1 MSLKLDFTTW
11 SILAPLKSYRGYAKS
26 YKACKLGC
34 ANYGIGLL
42 VLPRLKQMIAWGY
55 SKSSKGK
62 RWYADEKGWE
72 PLL

>member
-1 MSLKLDFTTW
+1 MPLPLKKKKYL
-11 SILAPLKSYRGYAKS
+11 SPGGMKSYRGYAKS

-42 VLPRLKQMIAWGY
+42 VVPRLKQMIAWGY

-62 RWYADEKGWE
+62 RWYADEKG
-72 PLL
+72 